1 MLNEYAFKM
10 SEPALNYVRTDN
22 VDAQPILCLH
32 GLARGWQSFLPL
44 IPTLALRWQV
54 YALDQRGHGKSERAN
69 GYFAIDYVP
78 DVVGFLHHE
87 IRRPTVL
94 YGHSLGAMVAAAVA
108 AEAMID
114 LCPRHHSRRSS
125 LRDDGCT
132 CQKLSARIAGG

>member
-1 MLNEYAFKM
+1 
-10 SEPALNYVRTDN
+10 
-22 VDAQPILCLH
+22 LH

-69 GYFAIDYVP
+69 SYFAIDYVP
-78 DVVGFLHHE
+78 DIVGFLRHE

-108 AEAMID
+108 AEAID
-114 LCPRHHSRRSS
+114 LVRAIILEDPNALPGFSGFPIYKDVACDRSVDAERR
-125 LRDDGCT
+125 
-132 CQKLSARIAGG
+132 